1 MLCNLN
7 AAYEEAADYALKNSL
22 PIMVVRGTEI
32 WRNPRTVGEYNA
44 LFLKDINAICHKD
57 LFESFRRVKE
67 QGGILIHN
75 HPGWRRTT
83 MDKSEEQ
90 KQIYAEKWVDG
101 IEVVNSAN
109 LYPKMMRRCVEEKL
123 FMAANT
129 DTHHPTS
136 QLWGSDKGFF
146 RTMTFI
152 LSKEKSEEA
161 IKEALL
167 ARRTICYCAN
177 NLMGEQKWL
186 QDFLD
191 AAIECK
197 VVARNEKKKSQTYS
211 LTNRCSIP
219 LILRLENMIYGLKP
233 FQSVQV
239 SLSTKGGRKPE
250 FVVENMWTVDEK
262 HPQLSLN
269 IDK

>member
-1 MLCNLN
+1 
-7 AAYEEAADYALKNSL
+7 
-22 PIMVVRGTEI
+22 MVVRGTEI
-32 WRNPRTVGEYNA
+32 WRNPSTVGEYNA
-44 LFLKDINAICHKD
+44 LFLKDINAICDKD
-57 LFESFRRVKE
+57 LFESLRRAKE
-67 QGGILIHN
+67 QGAIIIHN

-83 MDKSEEQ
+83 MEKSDEQ
-90 KQIYAEKWVDG
+90 QRIYAEGWVDG
-101 IEVVNSAN
+101 IEVVNEAK
-109 LYPKMMRRCVEEKL
+109 LYPKMLRRALDEKL
-123 FMAANT
+123 FIAANT

-136 QLWGSDKGFF
+136 QRWPQGGGIF